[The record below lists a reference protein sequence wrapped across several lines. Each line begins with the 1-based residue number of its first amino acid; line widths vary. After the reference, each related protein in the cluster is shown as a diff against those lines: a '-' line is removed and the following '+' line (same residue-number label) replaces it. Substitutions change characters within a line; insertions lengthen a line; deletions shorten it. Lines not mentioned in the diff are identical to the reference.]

1 VVSPSAIARRVG
13 YGALFVVVLPL
24 GLISWAIALE
34 PVVQLPQARSTAAGI
49 VMIVLGATL
58 MALGIAG
65 LVIHGRGLPMN
76 AFPPPRFAREGIY
89 RWLRSPIYLGF
100 GLSCAGVAIAT
111 GSAAGLWIVTP
122 TVGLAAAALVHGH
135 ERHDLVRRFG
145 LEARQPPLL
154 SLPDGGTE
162 PPSWPWRVAV
172 YAWVFIPWLIAYFGV
187 QALGRPADAFETALA
202 AERTWPVWQWTEAV
216 YASAYL
222 LIPVTPLLVHSSR
235 DLRRFAIQGAIG
247 TVIVTLC
254 WLAVPVVAANR
265 SFVPAHA
272 IGRLLAFEQES
283 STGVAAF
290 PAFHVLWSL
299 LTAQALASNTRGGN
313 GRWWRPLAWT
323 WAVLVTLSCLTTG
336 AHTVVEVVAAL
347 LLYTVLRDLS
357 ATWATIRSWTE
368 RLANS
373 WHEWRLGP
381 VRVINYGVWAAL
393 AAATGVLV
401 TGGTLGRERSPA
413 VVILAVGAL
422 LGAGLWAQVLEGSST
437 LLRPFGWYGGVL
449 GGVIAA
455 FLCSFAGVP
464 VLALVA
470 ALAVASPWIQILGR
484 IRCLIQGCC
493 HGGPTTDEAGIRYHH
508 RRSRVTQ
515 LANLAGVPIYPT
527 PLYSIA
533 GNLVIGVLMIRL
545 KTLATPDSMLIGS
558 YLILSGCARFVEESY
573 RAEPQTPIVAGLR
586 IYQWLAVLTLV
597 IGIVCTVLPSEVTT
611 RGFEAPSATVVVTTV
626 VMAII
631 AGAAMGVDFPGS
643 SRRFS
648 RLAAAD

>member
-1 VVSPSAIARRVG
+1 VSPSAIARRVA

-24 GLISWAIALE
+24 GLVSWAIALE
-34 PVVQLPQARSTAAGI
+34 PVVHLPQVRSVAAGI
-49 VMIVLGATL
+49 VVIGLGATL
-58 MALGIAG
+58 MALGIGG
-65 LVIHGRGLPMN
+65 LVIHGHGLPMN

-89 RWLRSPIYLGF
+89 RWIRTPIYIGF
-100 GLSCAGVAIAT
+100 GLLCAGIAVATA
-111 GSAAGLWIVTP
+111 SAAGLWIVTP

-145 LEARQPPLL
+145 PEARQPPLL

-162 PPSWPWRVAV
+162 PPSWPQRAAV
-172 YAWVFIPWLIAYFGV
+172 YVWVFIPWLIAYFGV
-187 QALGRPADAFETALA
+187 QALGRPADAFETALPF
-202 AERTWPVWQWTEAV
+202 ERSWPVWQWTEAL

-222 LIPVTPLLVHSSR
+222 LIPLTPLLVRTSR
-235 DLRRFAIQGAIG
+235 DLRRFSLQGLIG
-247 TVIVTLC
+247 TVMITLC
-254 WLAVPVVAANR
+254 WLAIPVVAANR
-265 SFVPAHA
+265 AFVPAHA
-272 IGRLLAFEQES
+272 IGQFLAFEQHS

-299 LTAQALASNTRGGN
+299 LSAQALAANTLAGR
-313 GRWWRPLAWT
+313 GRWWRRLAWT
-323 WAVLVTLSCLTTG
+323 WAVLVSLSCLSTG
-336 AHTVVEVVAAL
+336 AHTVVEVIAAL
-347 LLYTVLRDLS
+347 LVYAVLRDL
-357 ATWATIRSWTE
+357 AVTWATIRSWTE

-381 VRVINYGVWAAL
+381 VRFINYGVWAAL
-393 AAATGVLV
+393 AATTGVLL
-401 TGGTLGRERSPA
+401 TGAALGRERAPA
-413 VVILAVGAL
+413 VVALALGAL
-422 LGAGLWAQVLEGSST
+422 IGAGLWAQVLEGSSK

-455 FLCSFAGVP
+455 FLCSLAGIP
-464 VLALVA
+464 ALALVA

-484 IRCLIQGCC
+484 IRCLVQGCC
-493 HGGPTTDEAGIRYHH
+493 HGGPTTDEAGIRYRH

-515 LANLAGVPIYPT
+515 VANLAGVPIYPT

-533 GNLVIGVLMIRL
+533 GNLLIGVLMIRL
-545 KTLATPDSMLIGS
+545 KILATPDSMLVGL

-586 IYQWLAVLTLV
+586 IYQWLAVLTLA
-597 IGIVCTVLPSEVTT
+597 IGIVCTVLPSEPAA
-611 RGFEAPSATVVVTTV
+611 RGFEAPRAMLLVTAAV
-626 VMAII
+626 IAIL

-643 SRRFS
+643 NRRFS